1 MREKEIEEYL
11 VKHVRQ
17 CGGKAYKFLS
27 PGNSGVP
34 DRLVVFP
41 NGVIAFIELKAPGE
55 KTRPVQD
62 HEINRLRRFGHLVAI
77 LDSKAKIDS
86 YVKVL
91 TQESARRGAKTV

>member
-11 VKHVRQ
+11 VRHVRQ
-17 CGGKAYKFLS
+17 CGGKAYKFVS

-55 KTRPVQD
+55 KTRPIQD
-62 HEINRLRRFGHLVAI
+62 HEINRLRLYGQSVAI

-86 YVKVL
+86 YIKVL
-91 TQESARRGAKTV
+91 VAESARRGAKVV

>member
-17 CGGKAYKFLS
+17 CGGKAYKFVS

-41 NGVIAFIELKAPGE
+41 NGVIAFIELKAPGA
-55 KTRPVQD
+55 KTRKIQD
-62 HEINRLRRFGHLVAI
+62 REINRLRRFGQLVAI
-77 LDSKAKIDS
+77 LDSTAKIDG
-86 YVKVL
+86 YIKVL
-91 TQESARRGAKTV
+91 AAESARRGAKVV